1 MQKKPKY
8 VEKTEGGK
16 ELDETKNKKTEDKL
30 RTYTVKDGDSLSL
43 ISQKFFGS
51 TKMIDEILKLNDMD
65 DADKIYAGK
74 ILKLPK

>member
-1 MQKKPKY
+1 M
-8 VEKTEGGK
+8 
-16 ELDETKNKKTEDKL
+16 DDKL

-43 ISQKFFGS
+43 ISQKFFGT
-51 TKMIDEILKLNDMD
+51 TKMIYEILKLNDMD